1 MELFKKRLLEI
12 PFCCFQ
18 IELSAV
24 MFGGISSSEA
34 DRHLTE

>member
-24 MFGGISSSEA
+24 MFGISSSES